1 MSDDN
6 TIGSLLVT
14 DVQYLINSNRHPQM
28 PLDYLV
34 TRPSAPGFSEHMS
47 INDVR
52 QMWTH
57 VVSCVVLVAPVKPRR
72 RHLHFKV
79 LVLRFHRNQA
89 LTNNRWASF
98 CCLHY
103 YYTVQAGV
111 SDHPGQRN
119 ETLTSIFDPKVI
131 RKIILRFLHWMSK
144 CKRAIRGVEFRLV
157 NYDTYMSN

>member
-6 TIGSLLVT
+6 TIDSLLVT
-14 DVQYLINSNRHPQM
+14 DVQYLINSNRHPQL

-47 INDVR
+47 INVVR

-57 VVSCVVLVAPVKPRR
+57 VASCVVLVAPVKPTR

-79 LVLRFHRNQA
+79 LVLRFRRNQA

-103 YYTVQAGV
+103 YTVLYSIGGCFRP
-111 SDHPGQRN
+111 SGPTKRN
-119 ETLTSIFDPKVI
+119 KQLYSPFSTPK
-131 RKIILRFLHWMSK
+131 
-144 CKRAIRGVEFRLV
+144 
-157 NYDTYMSN
+157 